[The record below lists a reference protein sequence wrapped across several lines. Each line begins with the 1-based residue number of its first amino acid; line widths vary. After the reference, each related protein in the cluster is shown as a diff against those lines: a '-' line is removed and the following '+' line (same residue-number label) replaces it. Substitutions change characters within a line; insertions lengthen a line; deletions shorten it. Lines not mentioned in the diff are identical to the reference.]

1 MRPRK
6 YVIIPVEMLDNAD
19 LSPTESY
26 LLTQILRRQS
36 EIDVFTVAYLKTV
49 LKLSENTIRYGLLKL
64 TECGYLTRGFG
75 KGTWLL
81 NTLEI
86 DASVP
91 QNLSIKTSKFDAQNL
106 NICVSEKEEERS
118 KEEDKE
124 YNIYNNLLDDS
135 SEKVTENEKEKEIQ
149 KKEKPEEE
157 PERFAKEYR
166 EIIDYLNEK
175 TGKKYSAKSRVN
187 QGHMSARLKEG
198 FTVDDFKKVI
208 DIKWFQWH
216 DDPKMAKFLRPETL
230 FGTKF
235 DRYLNEDKAVR
246 RVSANGWE
254 YLQTEETN
262 FMDEILGASDG

>member
-1 MRPRK
+1 MRK
-6 YVIIPVEMLDNAD
+6 YVPVPTAAISDQRLSDAELRLLINLIAIFGNKKF
-19 LSPTESY
+19 SPTSDTLSTLAISKRTFY
-26 LLTQILRRQS
+26 RLSDQLVRCQYMMHTAGTS
-36 EIDVFTVAYLKTV
+36 EYS
-49 LKLSENTIRYGLLKL
+49 LS
-64 TECGYLTRGFG
+64 
-75 KGTWLL
+75 
-81 NTLEI
+81 
-86 DASVP
+86 
-91 QNLSIKTSKFDAQNL
+91 LSILAKNSAKDDNRECQDCQREN
-106 NICVSEKEEERS
+106 EEERS
-118 KEEDKE
+118 KEE
-124 YNIYNNLLDDS
+124 YNIYNNLLDNS

-157 PERFAKEYR
+157 PERFTEEYR